1 MFKKNDVYLRIY
13 YILFDIMIFLGLLA
27 AWVFAVIS
35 FAEEMV
41 GSGLILLL
49 VVPVLLAVTWVTVH
63 LLLSVAS
70 DIKLI
75 RDKLYDTSSA
85 YAKPFSFRA
94 LLFGDTKA
102 ENALMM
108 QKRMEK
114 TALIKLLNDG
124 VITREEYEKRITRI

>member
-27 AWVFAVIS
+27 AWIFAVIS

-41 GSGLILLL
+41 GLGLILLL
-49 VVPVLLAVTWVTVH
+49 VVPVLLAVIWVTVH

-75 RDKLYDTSSA
+75 RDKLYDTSNP
-85 YAKPFSFRA
+85 YVKPFSFRA
-94 LLFGDTKA
+94 LLFGDTKS

-114 TALIKLLNDG
+114 TALVKLLNDG

>member
-35 FAEEMV
+35 FAEEMT
-41 GSGLILLL
+41 GLGLLL
-49 VVPVLLAVTWVTVH
+49 LLLAPGVLAVVWIMVH
-63 LLLSVAS
+63 LLLSVVS

-75 RDKLYDTSSA
+75 RDKLYDTASP

-114 TALIKLLNDG
+114 TALVKLLNDG
-124 VITREEYEKRITRI
+124 VITREEYEKRITRL

>member
-27 AWVFAVIS
+27 AWVFAVIR

-41 GSGLILLL
+41 GLGLILLL
-49 VVPVLLAVTWVTVH
+49 VVPVVQAISWITVH
-63 LLLSVAS
+63 LLLSVVS

-75 RDKLYDTSSA
+75 RDKLYDTTSP
-85 YAKPFSFRA
+85 YTKPFSLRA

-102 ENALMM
+102 ENAVMM

-114 TALIKLLNDG
+114 TALVKLLNDG
-124 VITREEYEKRITRI
+124 VITREEYERRIAKL

>member
-13 YILFDIMIFLGLLA
+13 YIIFDIMIFLGLLA
-27 AWVFAVIS
+27 AWIFAVIS

-41 GSGLILLL
+41 GLGLILLL
-49 VVPVLLAVTWVTVH
+49 VVPVLLAVIWVTVH

-75 RDKLYDTSSA
+75 RDKLYDTSNP

-94 LLFGDTKA
+94 LLFGDTKS

-114 TALIKLLNDG
+114 NALVKLLNDG

>member
-27 AWVFAVIS
+27 TWVFAVIS
-35 FAEEMV
+35 FASEMTTV
-41 GSGLILLL
+41 GLILLL
-49 VVPVLLAVTWVTVH
+49 VGPVVLAISWVTIH
-63 LLLSVAS
+63 LLLSVIS
-70 DIKLI
+70 DMKLI
-75 RDKLYDTSSA
+75 RDKLYDTTSP

-114 TALIKLLNDG
+114 TTLIKLLNDG
-124 VITREEYEKRITRI
+124 VITREEYERRIAKL